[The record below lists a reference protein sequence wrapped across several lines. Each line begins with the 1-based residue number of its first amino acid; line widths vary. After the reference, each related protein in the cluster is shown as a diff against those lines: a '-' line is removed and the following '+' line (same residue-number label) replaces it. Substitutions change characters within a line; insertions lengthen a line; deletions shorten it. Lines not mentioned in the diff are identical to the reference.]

1 MRATHANRVRV
12 VAARLVLVRL
22 TLKSF
27 HLFFIAISIVLTAG
41 VGMWGLLNYYQVL
54 GAFSLLL
61 SVLLVGY
68 GGYFAAKAQRVHL
81 E

>member
-1 MRATHANRVRV
+1 M
-12 VAARLVLVRL
+12 L

-41 VGMWGLLNYYQVL
+41 VGVWGLFNHYLAL
-54 GAFSLLL
+54 GALSLAL
-61 SVLLVGY
+61 SVLLVVY
-68 GGYFAAKAQRVHL
+68 GAYFAAKAQRLHL

>member
-1 MRATHANRVRV
+1 M
-12 VAARLVLVRL
+12 L

-41 VGMWGLLNYYQVL
+41 VGMWGLFNDYQAL

-61 SVLLVGY
+61 SVLLIVY
-68 GGYFAAKAQRVHL
+68 GAYFAARAQRIHL

>member
-1 MRATHANRVRV
+1 M
-12 VAARLVLVRL
+12 L

-41 VGMWGLLNYYQVL
+41 VGVWGLLNHYQVL

-61 SVLLVGY
+61 GVVLVAY
-68 GGYFAAKAQRVHL
+68 GPYFAAKAERIHL